1 MLYNVVLVSAM
12 QQPKS
17 VSSNIYIYIYIY
29 IGFPSGSAVKN
40 APSVQEMPETWVC
53 ELGRSP
59 GGGIGILLQYSCL
72 ENLMGNEPWGRKES
86 DTTEV
91 PECP

>member
-1 MLYNVVLVSAM
+1 MLYNVVLVSAI

-17 VSSNIYIYIYIY
+17 VSSNIYIYRLPWWLSSKEYTCNT
-29 IGFPSGSAVKN
+29 GDAGDVA
-40 APSVQEMPETWVC
+40 SVP

-59 GGGIGILLQYSCL
+59 GGGIGILLQFSCL
-72 ENLMGNEPWGRKES
+72 ENLTGNEPWGRKES

-91 PECP
+91 TECP